1 MKIEQTGVNKA
12 KITLETTLERDTF
25 GSASSLEIIVETSRE
40 IGYREGTAPRTV
52 EVERKDESE

>member
-25 GSASSLEIIVETSRE
+25 GSTGKLEIVVETSRE
-40 IGYREGTAPRTV
+40 IGYREGTTSRTV
-52 EVERKDESE
+52 EVDKIDG

>member
-25 GSASSLEIIVETSRE
+25 GSTGKLEILVETSRE
-40 IGYREGTAPRTV
+40 IGYREGTTSRTV
-52 EVERKDESE
+52 EVDKIDG